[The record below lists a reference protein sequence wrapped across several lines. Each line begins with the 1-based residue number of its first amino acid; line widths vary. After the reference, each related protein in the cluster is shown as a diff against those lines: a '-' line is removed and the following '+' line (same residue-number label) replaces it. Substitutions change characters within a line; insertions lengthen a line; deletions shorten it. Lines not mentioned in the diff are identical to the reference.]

1 MAVAFRAR
9 LTLTKSTENVCNSPD
24 TKAYRGVETYGQRPK
39 TENEQ
44 KFWELQSSSKA
55 VETNQFLSISRASWA
70 KKPKITT
77 RSPNE
82 C

>member
-9 LTLTKSTENVCNSPD
+9 LTLTKSTENVCNAPD

-44 KFWELQSSSKA
+44 KFWELQS
-55 VETNQFLSISRASWA
+55 
-70 KKPKITT
+70 
-77 RSPNE
+77 
-82 C
+82 